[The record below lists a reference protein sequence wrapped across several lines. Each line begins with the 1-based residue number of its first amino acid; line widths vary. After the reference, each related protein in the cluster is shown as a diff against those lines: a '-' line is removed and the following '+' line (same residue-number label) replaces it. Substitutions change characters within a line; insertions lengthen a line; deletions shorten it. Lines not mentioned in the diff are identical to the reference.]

1 MIEIYV
7 SKKDAPSLEQANIL
21 AERFNVEIHVLK
33 CKNEEFPFYLS
44 QALSY
49 APAIAVHYLSR
60 GVTLIPAVVFDGKC
74 IFCGYVPSPD
84 ELRDA
89 LLKQTPWEQLLKNVE
104 YEEISL
110 EKAREVYLMENAQKQ
125 QKKNEKT
132 PEKKSSRRKKKTS
145 EEKTEAPQTEEAPN
159 KQEKQ
164 PQENGGEEK
173 RGEETQENITAMDK
187 RDTVDS
193 LVEFVPDAVKE

>member
-21 AERFNVEIHVLK
+21 AEHFNVELHVLK

-44 QALSY
+44 EALAY
-49 APAIAVHYLSR
+49 APVIAVHYLSR

-74 IFCGYVPSPD
+74 IFCGYVPSPN
-84 ELRDA
+84 ELRDV
-89 LLKQTPWEQLLKNVE
+89 LLKHTPWEQLLKNVE

-110 EKAREVYLMENAQKQ
+110 EKAREAYLMENTQKQ
-125 QKKNEKT
+125 EKKTEKT
-132 PEKKSSRRKKKTS
+132 PEKKSSRRKKKTN

-164 PQENGGEEK
+164 PQEDEGKEKQSEEA
-173 RGEETQENITAMDK
+173 QENITAMNE